1 MRTLFLHPSILY
13 IINIDSIDT
22 QSINLTN
29 RKIYTIRPYYWLESE
44 HILVRY
50 GSYQGLLFSQSIP
63 FEIAEN

>member
-29 RKIYTIRPYYWLESE
+29 RKIDKIRPYHWQESE

-50 GSYQGLLFSQSIP
+50 GS
-63 FEIAEN
+63 